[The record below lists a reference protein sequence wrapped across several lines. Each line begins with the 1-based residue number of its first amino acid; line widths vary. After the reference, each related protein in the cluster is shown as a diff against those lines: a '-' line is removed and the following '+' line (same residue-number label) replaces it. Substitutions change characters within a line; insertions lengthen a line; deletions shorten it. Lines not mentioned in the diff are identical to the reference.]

1 MEVGDKSSGA
11 SIPVLVVHDG
21 SVFVASRVEQRVG
34 VQENG
39 LDPLEYVIA
48 LAAQACS
55 ECFVYVL
62 SKFIRGVLGLERV
75 DGVRVDG
82 ALDEGQD
89 LGHDDLHGGCV
100 WVEDVPGLAHGL
112 EEFEE
117 EPVALVSG

>member
-48 LAAQACS
+48 LAA
-55 ECFVYVL
+55 
-62 SKFIRGVLGLERV
+62 
-75 DGVRVDG
+75 
-82 ALDEGQD
+82 
-89 LGHDDLHGGCV
+89 
-100 WVEDVPGLAHGL
+100 
-112 EEFEE
+112 
-117 EPVALVSG
+117 